1 MKREFPDFH
10 AIRPEHQG
18 IHDSLLNWVR
28 VVRDSQF
35 HTRPQPMFRY
45 YRSAEGMDNPRP
57 ADTDGLRSRLEDGAQ
72 HPEPAREAPGGDPV
86 GVYPSQD
93 TAAQAGPPAGYIR
106 SGIGRD
112 GAYGPDHAQESIHV
126 KRQPDPFEKRYGGV

>member
-45 YRSAEGMDNPRP
+45 YRSAEVWITPDPQIP
-57 ADTDGLRSRLEDGAQ
+57 TDSEAGWKMERSIRNL
-72 HPEPAREAPGGDPV
+72 PEKHREAIRWHYVRRTDPRK
-86 GVYPSQD
+86 
-93 TAAQAGPPAGYIR
+93 QARILAVTVSVLSDLVHDGR
-106 SGIGRD
+106 SMLKNR
-112 GAYGPDHAQESIHV
+112 SL
-126 KRQPDPFEKRYGGV
+126 

>member
-45 YRSAEGMDNPRP
+45 YRSAEVWITPDQQIP
-57 ADTDGLRSRLEDGAQ
+57 TDSEAGWKMERSIRNL
-72 HPEPAREAPGGDPV
+72 PEKHREAIRWAYIHRRIPPHKQARRLAISVLVLGEMV
-86 GVYPSQD
+86 H
-93 TAAQAGPPAGYIR
+93 TAR
-106 SGIGRD
+106 TMLKNR
-112 GAYGPDHAQESIHV
+112 
-126 KRQPDPFEKRYGGV
+126 FT